1 MGTALLSELAH
12 HTRNETYAFQAAR
25 DVLNLQRRLL
35 KDTNKFILQHGY
47 NDRHSGPE
55 NLKKAQAKT
64 KKLVKS
70 NKSFS

>member
-12 HTRNETYAFQAAR
+12 HTQNETYALQAAR

-47 NDRHSGPE
+47 NDRQGPH
-55 NLKKAQAKT
+55 
-64 KKLVKS
+64 
-70 NKSFS
+70 